1 MPALLTGCLTWSLVS
16 SNCSFNTMSM
26 KKNQIIKVRVTP
38 EEKALIEERMQKMQI
53 INLSAF
59 VRKMLLNGLCVKL
72 DLKDIRDLS
81 YQVNRLGNNLNQY
94 AKWANETGAVY
105 AKNMETLKEMFE
117 EVIEKENEI
126 LRKLSGL

>member
-1 MPALLTGCLTWSLVS
+1 
-16 SNCSFNTMSM
+16 MSI

-59 VRKMLLNGLCVKL
+59 VRKMMLNGLCIRL
-72 DLKDIRDLS
+72 DMKDIRELS
-81 YQVNRLGNNLNQY
+81 YQVSRLGNNLNQY

-105 AKNMETLKEMFE
+105 AKNMEMLKEMFE